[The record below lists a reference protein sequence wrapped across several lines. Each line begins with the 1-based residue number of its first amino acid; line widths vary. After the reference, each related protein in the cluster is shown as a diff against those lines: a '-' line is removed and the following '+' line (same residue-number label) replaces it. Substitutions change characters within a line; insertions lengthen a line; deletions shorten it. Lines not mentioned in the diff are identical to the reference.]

1 MDTIETPRTGV
12 IRAKFN
18 YIVDTGTPPVRYI
31 DWPEMAHKAIDP
43 VYEQRDMPVH
53 DGRPLRAT
61 FDLDTHG
68 FVLADHVTQVKDFT
82 SEAERKNVYDAEVQ
96 ALIKRCSGAAEVF
109 DELVRLC
116 PDNVELRVKA
126 AAARAAADR
135 LRR

>member
-96 ALIKRCSGAAEVF
+96 ALIQQGKKSISHHLFPER
-109 DELVRLC
+109 
-116 PDNVELRVKA
+116 
-126 AAARAAADR
+126 RAAMAFTER
-135 LRR
+135 KLFLVN